1 MAKYYEVTLH
11 RVVEHETVYKVEA
24 EDAEEA
30 ESLVLSGYYDEI
42 IEDSEQGE
50 MEDPDVVDIVRV

>member
-11 RVVEHETVYKVEA
+11 RVVEHETIYKVEA
-24 EDAEEA
+24 EDEEEA
-30 ESLVLSGYYDEI
+30 ESLILSGYYDEI

-50 MEDPDVVDIVRV
+50 MEDPEVVDITKV